1 MRVVPTPLPAP
12 LLWQSGRMTSMFES
26 VSFAHGPAMPNRLML
41 APLTNQQSRAD
52 GTLSD
57 EEHRWLSM
65 RAHGGFG
72 LTMTC
77 AAHVQAVG
85 RGFPGQLG
93 VFDDG
98 HLAGL
103 TALAADLNATG
114 TVSYVQL
121 HHAGNRAAVAA
132 EGMQPVCPSDDADTG
147 ARALTHDE
155 VHMLRDDFVA
165 AAVRSQRAGF
175 HGVELHGAHGYMI
188 CQFLSAQ
195 INRRTDEYGG
205 SLENRS
211 RLLFEILDGI
221 RAACGPDLAVAVR
234 LSPERF
240 GMVLD
245 EVREVFAR
253 LVDCGHV
260 DLIDMSLWD
269 VNKEPVEEAH
279 HGRRLIELFAALPRG
294 DVRLGGA
301 GRIHTPADVQRALD
315 DGLDVAVLGRVGIL
329 HHDYPRRA
337 VDSDWTPRQAPV
349 PAEVLASE
357 GVSPAFV
364 EYLRSTFRFV
374 ADE

>member
-1 MRVVPTPLPAP
+1 
-12 LLWQSGRMTSMFES
+12 MTSMFEPL
-26 VSFAHGPAMPNRLML
+26 SFTRGPAMPNRLML
-41 APLTNQQSRAD
+41 APLTNQQSHAD

-57 EEHRWLSM
+57 DEHHWLTM
-65 RAHGGFG
+65 RASGRFG

-85 RGFPGQLG
+85 RGFAGQLG
-93 VFDDG
+93 VFSDD
-98 HLAGL
+98 HLPGL
-103 TALAADLNATG
+103 SRLANDLNATG

-132 EGMQPVCPSDDADTG
+132 DGMQPVCPSDDAETG
-147 ARALTHDE
+147 ARALTNDE
-155 VHMLRDDFVA
+155 VQQLRDDFVA
-165 AAVRSQRAGF
+165 AAVRAQRAGF
-175 HGVELHGAHGYMI
+175 HGVELHGAHGYVI

-195 INRRTDEYGG
+195 INHRTDEYGG

-211 RLLFEILDGI
+211 RLLFEIVDGI
-221 RAACGPDLAVAVR
+221 RAACGDGLAVAVR

-245 EVREVFAR
+245 EVKDVFAAV
-253 LVDCGHV
+253 VDSGKV

-279 HGRRLIELFAALPRG
+279 HGRRLIEIFSALPRG
-294 DVRLGGA
+294 GVRLGAA
-301 GRIHTPADVQRALD
+301 GRIHTPADVQRSLD

-329 HHDYPRRA
+329 HHDWPRLA
-337 VDSDWTPRQAPV
+337 ADPQWTPRQAPV
-349 PAEVLASE
+349 SADVLMAE

-374 ADE
+374 TD